1 MGEGDHKSA
10 DSCRMGE
17 VEGVEMVELMCV
29 GRLLR
34 IGCDI
39 FVIPVC
45 GSVGS
50 GGPGSKMGYYG
61 NILLRI
67 NEGRKPNSVGGGER
81 QRQKA

>member
-39 FVIPVC
+39 FVIPMC

-50 GGPGSKMGYYG
+50 GGRGSKMGYYG

-67 NEGRKPNSVGGGER
+67 NEGR
-81 QRQKA
+81 